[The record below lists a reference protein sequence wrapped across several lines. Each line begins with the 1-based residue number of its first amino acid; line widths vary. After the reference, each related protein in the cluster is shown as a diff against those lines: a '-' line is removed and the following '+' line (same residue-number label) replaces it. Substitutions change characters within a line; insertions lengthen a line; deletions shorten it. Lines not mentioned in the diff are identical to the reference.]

1 MWFTEDDFDGLKT
14 RSHGAALSDWIEG
27 MGASAQFVAFAE
39 VYTALERGILEAGV
53 TGADAGFG
61 QRWYEVSD
69 YINGPLISFP
79 STNNVINGKVWDKIP
94 ADLQQI
100 FIEEGAKSELEA
112 LRIASIQNEMG
123 LLRNTL
129 AGLEFVP
136 FSDEL
141 KKHSF
146 EVAVLEHVIPAWVRK
161 VGGYDAPMVTV
172 FNEKVSPI
180 VGLRIEPDGSV
191 TITKPR

>member
-1 MWFTEDDFDGLKT
+1 MEL
-14 RSHGAALSDWIEG
+14 I
-27 MGASAQFVAFAE
+27 
-39 VYTALERGILEAGV
+39 GV
-53 TGADAGFG
+53 
-61 QRWYEVSD
+61 
-69 YINGPLISFP
+69 NGTL
-79 STNNVINGKVWDKIP
+79 WDKIP

-100 FIEEGAKSELEA
+100 MIEEGAKSELEA

-161 VGGYDAPMVTV
+161 VGGTDAAIVKV

-180 VGLRIEPDGSV
+180 VGLYIEDDGSV